1 LTALGSALGFGVAI
15 LFMVIGLIG
24 VIVPVLPGTVLIWL
38 VVVVY
43 ALFAGIESMGWGAF
57 AILNLI
63 GMVAGTADLWLPLL
77 GAKTTGASKRSM
89 FLGVIGMIIGTM
101 IMPLV
106 GTVVGYGLGILL
118 GEYHKVR
125 DVNKAIHVA
134 LGGMAG
140 WGIATIIQFSGG
152 VLMLIIFAYAV
163 LTG

>member
-1 LTALGSALGFGVAI
+1 MAEIGSALGFGLAI
-15 LFMVIGLIG
+15 LFMIIGLIG

-38 VVVVY
+38 VVVLY

-57 AILNLI
+57 FILNVI
-63 GMVAGTADLWLPLL
+63 GLFAGTADLWLPLV

-89 FLGVIGMIIGTM
+89 FLGVVGMIIGTM
-101 IMPLV
+101 IMPLI

-125 DVNKAIHVA
+125 DVNKAIHAA

-152 VLMLIIFAYAV
+152 VVMIIIFMYAV
-163 LTG
+163 LSR

>member
-1 LTALGSALGFGVAI
+1 MAEIGSALGFGLAI
-15 LFMVIGLIG
+15 LFMIIGLIG
-24 VIVPVLPGTVLIWL
+24 VIVPVLPGTILIWFVAVMYAL
-38 VVVVY
+38 VV
-43 ALFAGIESMGWGAF
+43 GIDSMGWSAF
-57 AILNLI
+57 IALNII
-63 GMVAGTADLWLPLL
+63 GLFAGTADLWLPLL

-101 IMPLV
+101 IMPLI

-125 DVNKAIHVA
+125 DVNKAIHAA

-152 VLMLIIFAYAV
+152 VVMIIIFAYAV
-163 LTG
+163 LSG